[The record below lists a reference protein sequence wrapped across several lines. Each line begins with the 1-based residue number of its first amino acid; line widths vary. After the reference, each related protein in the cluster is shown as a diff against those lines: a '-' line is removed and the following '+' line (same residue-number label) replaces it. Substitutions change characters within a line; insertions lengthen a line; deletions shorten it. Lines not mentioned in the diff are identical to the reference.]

1 MCMLLYLNTIISSV
15 LFELVS
21 YANQKIR
28 MMVEREVYGIAYPVD
43 VKGAES
49 FLFSCWIFYGGHKN
63 ISIYQIFHP
72 IQK

>member
-43 VKGAES
+43 GKRS
-49 FLFSCWIFYGGHKN
+49 
-63 ISIYQIFHP
+63 
-72 IQK
+72 